1 VLIGR
6 VQLAVSVLHGA
17 ERKPSATTDTLKQ
30 KLRET
35 LLLHSGDDP
44 SHRDGLL
51 FEIICWVAAELHAG
65 PDEIVSEPHLK
76 STQQGLDTIKVTF
89 DPLARA
95 VTKAVIFE
103 QKCSKQPR
111 RRFRDEVL
119 PSFRQWHSGERDN
132 QLLQVILALLA
143 RANLTDDERVRI
155 YDHIG
160 QQRPLAFNAALT
172 VESALWDAPQCAALF
187 KDFQNLTPALA
198 DRIGSLFPLTELRP
212 FFDRFA
218 VRVWDEIESGRV

>member
-1 VLIGR
+1 MPISLASLPANAACSGQFLAVADQDALVSLAATVLIGR

-76 STQQGLDTIKVTF
+76 
-89 DPLARA
+89 
-95 VTKAVIFE
+95 
-103 QKCSKQPR
+103 R
-111 RRFRDEVL
+111 RSRDWTR
-119 PSFRQWHSGERDN
+119 SR
-132 QLLQVILALLA
+132 
-143 RANLTDDERVRI
+143 
-155 YDHIG
+155 
-160 QQRPLAFNAALT
+160 
-172 VESALWDAPQCAALF
+172 
-187 KDFQNLTPALA
+187 
-198 DRIGSLFPLTELRP
+198 
-212 FFDRFA
+212 
-218 VRVWDEIESGRV
+218 